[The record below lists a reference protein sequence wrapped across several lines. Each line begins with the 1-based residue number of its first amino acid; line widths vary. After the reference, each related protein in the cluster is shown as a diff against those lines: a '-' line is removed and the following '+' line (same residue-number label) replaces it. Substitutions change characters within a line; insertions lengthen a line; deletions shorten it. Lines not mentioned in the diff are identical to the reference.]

1 MPSSSKFPASAPY
14 SAEVADP
21 FTRLLTCIRGIRTQ
35 ALTHIQQVLLPAEL
49 FLLPIF
55 LYFFCRA
62 IWLCSVGKRSIRKVQ
77 LCTKALGNELLH
89 ARKVPSEGSLILLA
103 LLLRGSQLLN
113 RGANG
118 CIKVSCPQML

>member
-1 MPSSSKFPASAPY
+1 MPSPSKSPASAPY

-21 FTRLLTCIRGIRTQ
+21 FIRLLTCILGIRTQ
-35 ALTHIQQVLLPAEL
+35 VLMHIQQVLLLAEL
-49 FLLPIF
+49 FPPPLF
-55 LYFFCRA
+55 LYFFRRP
-62 IWLCSVGKRSIRKVQ
+62 IWLCSVGKRSIRKTQ

-103 LLLRGSQLLN
+103 LLLRGSQLLS

-118 CIKVSCPQML
+118 CVMVS

>member
-1 MPSSSKFPASAPY
+1 MPSPSKSPASAPY

-35 ALTHIQQVLLPAEL
+35 VLTPIQQVLLPAEL

-55 LYFFCRA
+55 LYFFHRA
-62 IWLCSVGKRSIRKVQ
+62 ICSVGKRSIRKVQ
-77 LCTKALGNELLH
+77 LFTKALGNELLH

-118 CIKVSCPQML
+118 CIKVS